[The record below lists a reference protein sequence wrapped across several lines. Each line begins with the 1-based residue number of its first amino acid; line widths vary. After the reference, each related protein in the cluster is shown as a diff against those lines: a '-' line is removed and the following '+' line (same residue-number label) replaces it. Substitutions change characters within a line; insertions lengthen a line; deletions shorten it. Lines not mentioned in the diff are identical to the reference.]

1 MKKRI
6 FLAALASLAVV
17 GMTSCGYD
25 KKVRE
30 DSEATWVMH
39 GQYLLSDGETVNG
52 WNNKKNELYE
62 ASKMTATSVA
72 EVAEY
77 AQEVADVLK
86 GKSIKYL
93 YAGEAVFGL
102 NDAGWTTNFLLG
114 EDLYQANGSYAF
126 KVARCLYDAAED
138 VYAEDQW
145 ISDAKTA
152 NAESLTPDTFFV
164 PVWQEAADRFGF
176 SWASNPVVIG
186 GAGKYKM
193 IVAQYTDVSAAG
205 VPGYGIAAVKLEDG
219 AENEKAQKYVKLEEF
234 KPAEHTFGV
243 IGSFAAS
250 NWGKA
255 GEDIAMT
262 KSADGKSYSAEVTL
276 KAGDQFK
283 VRADN
288 DKNWKFNWAPSAA
301 VQGVI
306 TLKDGNAVAAVD
318 GTYIVTISNFG
329 FAGTATVTVSL
340 KPAASAA

>member
-6 FLAALASLAVV
+6 FLVALASLAVV

-39 GQYLLSDGETVNG
+39 GNYLLSDGETVNG
-52 WNNKKNELYE
+52 WNGKTNELYE

-102 NDAGWTTNFLLG
+102 NDAGWTANFLIG

-126 KVARCLYDAAED
+126 KVARCLYDAAEE

-145 ISDAKTA
+145 IPDPKTA
-152 NAESLTPDTFFV
+152 NVESLTPDTYFV
-164 PVWQEAADRFGF
+164 PVWQETPDKFGF
-176 SWASNPVVIG
+176 SWGSNPVVIG

-243 IGSFAAS
+243 IGSFEAS

-262 KSADGKSYSAEVTL
+262 ASADGKSYSAEVAL
-276 KAGDQFK
+276 KAGD
-283 VRADN
+283 
-288 DKNWKFNWAPSAA
+288 
-301 VQGVI
+301 
-306 TLKDGNAVAAVD
+306 
-318 GTYIVTISNFG
+318 
-329 FAGTATVTVSL
+329 
-340 KPAASAA
+340 

>member
-52 WNNKKNELYE
+52 WNGKTNELYE

-102 NDAGWTTNFLLG
+102 NDAGWTANFLIG

-250 NWGKA
+250 NWGGA
-255 GEDIAMT
+255 GSDVAMT
-262 KSADGKSYSAEVTL
+262 ASADGKSYSAEVAL
-276 KAGDQFK
+276 KAGDAFK

-288 DKNWKFNWAPSAA
+288 DTKWKFSWAPSKA
-301 VQGVI
+301 VEGVI

-340 KPAASAA
+340 KPAAA

>member
-25 KKVRE
+25 KKVKE

-39 GQYLLSDGETVNG
+39 GQYLLSDGETVND
-52 WNNKKNELYE
+52 WNGKTNELYE

-102 NDAGWTTNFLLG
+102 NDAGWTANFLIG

-145 ISDAKTA
+145 IPDPHKA
-152 NAESLTPDTFFV
+152 NAESLTPDTFFL
-164 PVWQEAADRFGF
+164 PVWQETPDRFGF
-176 SWASNPVVIG
+176 SWTSNPVVIG

-234 KPAEHTFGV
+234 KPADHTFGV
-243 IGSFAAS
+243 VGSFAAS
-250 NWGKA
+250 NWSN
-255 GEDIAMT
+255 DVAMT
-262 KSADGKSYSAEVTL
+262 ASADGKSYSAEVAL
-276 KAGDQFK
+276 KAGDAFK

-288 DKNWKFNWAPSAA
+288 DTKWKFSWAPSKA
-301 VQGVI
+301 VEGVI

-340 KPAASAA
+340 KPAA

>member
-6 FLAALASLAVV
+6 FLVALASLAVV

-25 KKVRE
+25 KKVKE

-39 GQYLLSDGETVNG
+39 GNYLLSDGETVNG
-52 WNNKKNELYE
+52 WNGKTNELYE

-77 AQEVADVLK
+77 AKEVADVLK

-93 YAGEAVFGL
+93 YAAEAVFGL
-102 NDAGWTTNFLLG
+102 NDAGWTTNFLRG

-145 ISDAKTA
+145 IPDPKTA
-152 NAESLTPDTFFV
+152 NVESLTPDTYFV
-164 PVWQEAADRFGF
+164 PVWQETPDRFGL
-176 SWASNPVVIG
+176 SWASDPVVIG

-234 KPAEHTFGV
+234 KPADHTFGV
-243 IGSFAAS
+243 VGSFEDSKWAD
-250 NWGKA
+250 GK
-255 GEDIAMT
+255 DVAM
-262 KSADGKSYSAEVTL
+262 KASADGKSYSAEVTL

-283 VRADN
+283 VRADGA
-288 DKNWKFNWAPSAA
+288 WKFGWAPSKA
-301 VQGVI
+301 VEGVF
-306 TLKDGNAVAAVD
+306 TLAGGNAVAAVD
-318 GTYIVTISNFG
+318 GTYVITISNFG
-329 FAGTATVTVSL
+329 FAGTATVTVAL
-340 KPAASAA
+340 KPAAA

>member
-52 WNNKKNELYE
+52 WNGKTNELYE

-102 NDAGWTTNFLLG
+102 NDAGWTANFLIG

-145 ISDAKTA
+145 IPDPKTA
-152 NAESLTPDTFFV
+152 NVESLTPDTFFL
-164 PVWQEAADRFGF
+164 PVWQETPDRFGF
-176 SWASNPVVIG
+176 SWTSNPVVIG

-250 NWGKA
+250 NWGNA
-255 GEDIAMT
+255 GKDVAMT
-262 KSADGKSYSAEVTL
+262 ASADGKSYSAEVAL

-288 DKNWKFNWAPSAA
+288 DTKWKFSWAPSKA
-301 VQGVI
+301 VEGVI

-340 KPAASAA
+340 KPAAA

>member
-6 FLAALASLAVV
+6 FLVALASLAVV

-25 KKVRE
+25 KKVKE
-30 DSEATWVMH
+30 DSEASWVMH
-39 GQYLLSDGETVNG
+39 GNYLLSDGETVNG
-52 WNNKKNELYE
+52 WNGKTNELYE

-114 EDLYQANGSYAF
+114 EDLYQANGSYVF
-126 KVARCLYDAAED
+126 KAARCLYDAAED

-145 ISDAKTA
+145 IPDPHKA
-152 NAESLTPDTFFV
+152 NAESLTPDTFFL
-164 PVWQEAADRFGF
+164 PVWQETPDRFGF
-176 SWASNPVVIG
+176 SWTSNPVVIG

-205 VPGYGIAAVKLEDG
+205 VPGYGIAAVKLEDRSEDKN
-219 AENEKAQKYVKLEEF
+219 AKAYVKLEEF

-243 IGSFAAS
+243 VGSFAAS
-250 NWGKA
+250 NWGNA
-255 GEDIAMT
+255 GKDVAMT
-262 KSADGKSYSAEVTL
+262 PSADGKSFSAEVTL

-283 VRADN
+283 VRADGA
-288 DKNWKFNWAPSAA
+288 WKFDWAPSKA
-301 VQGVI
+301 VEGVF
-306 TLKDGNAVAAVD
+306 TLGGGNAVAAVD
-318 GTYIVTISNFG
+318 GTYVVTISNFG

-340 KPAASAA
+340 KPAA

>member
-6 FLAALASLAVV
+6 FLVALASLAVV

-30 DSEATWVMH
+30 DSEASWVMH
-39 GQYLLSDGETVNG
+39 GNYLLSDGETVNG
-52 WNNKKNELYE
+52 WNGKTNELYE

-102 NDAGWTTNFLLG
+102 NDAGWTANFLIG

-145 ISDAKTA
+145 IPDPKTA
-152 NAESLTPDTFFV
+152 NVESLTPDTYFV
-164 PVWQEAADRFGF
+164 PVWQETPDRFGF
-176 SWASNPVVIG
+176 SWGSNPVVIG

-234 KPAEHTFGV
+234 KPADHTFGV
-243 IGSFAAS
+243 VGSFAAS
-250 NWGKA
+250 NWGNA
-255 GEDIAMT
+255 GKDVAMT
-262 KSADGKSYSAEVTL
+262 ASADGKSYSAEVAL

-283 VRADN
+283 VRADGA
-288 DKNWKFNWAPSAA
+288 WKFGWAPSKA
-301 VQGVI
+301 VEGVF
-306 TLKDGNAVAAVD
+306 TLSGGNAVAAVD

-340 KPAASAA
+340 KPAAA

>member
-6 FLAALASLAVV
+6 FLVALASLAVV

-25 KKVRE
+25 KKVRV
-30 DSEATWVMH
+30 DSEAKWVMFVI
-39 GQYLLSDGETVNG
+39 YLLSDGETVNG
-52 WNNKKNELYE
+52 WNNKSNELYE

-145 ISDAKTA
+145 IPDPKTA
-152 NAESLTPDTFFV
+152 NVESLTPDTYFV
-164 PVWQEAADRFGF
+164 PVWQETPDRFGF
-176 SWASNPVVIG
+176 SWGSNPVVIG

-234 KPAEHTFGV
+234 KPADHTFGV

-250 NWGKA
+250 NWGGA
-255 GEDIAMT
+255 GSDVAMT
-262 KSADGKSYSAEVTL
+262 ASADGKSYSAEVAL
-276 KAGDQFK
+276 KAGDAFK

-288 DKNWKFNWAPSAA
+288 DTKWKFSWAPSKA
-301 VQGVI
+301 VEGVI

-340 KPAASAA
+340 KPAAA

>member
-6 FLAALASLAVV
+6 FLVALASLAVV

-39 GQYLLSDGETVNG
+39 GNYLLSDGETVNG
-52 WNNKKNELYE
+52 WNGKKNELYE

-102 NDAGWTTNFLLG
+102 NDAGWTANFSIG
-114 EDLYQANGSYAF
+114 EDLFQANGSYAF

-145 ISDAKTA
+145 IPNPKTA
-152 NAESLTPDTFFV
+152 NVESLTPDTYFV
-164 PVWQEAADRFGF
+164 PVWQETPDRFGF
-176 SWASNPVVIG
+176 SWGSNPVVIG

-205 VPGYGIAAVKLEDG
+205 VPGYGVAAVKLEDG

-243 IGSFAAS
+243 VGNFAGT
-250 NWGKA
+250 NFDK
-255 GEDIAMT
+255 DVAMT
-262 KSADGKSYSAEVTL
+262 ASADGKSYSAEVAL

-283 VRADN
+283 VRADGA
-288 DKNWKFNWAPSAA
+288 WKFGWAPSKA
-301 VQGVI
+301 VEGVF
-306 TLKDGNAVAAVD
+306 TLGGGNAVAAVD
-318 GTYIVTISNFG
+318 GTYVVTISNFG

-340 KPAASAA
+340 KPAAA

>member
-6 FLAALASLAVV
+6 FLVALASLAVV

-52 WNNKKNELYE
+52 WNGKTNELYE

-102 NDAGWTTNFLLG
+102 NDAGWTANFLIG

-145 ISDAKTA
+145 IPDPKTA
-152 NAESLTPDTFFV
+152 NVESLTPDTFFL
-164 PVWQEAADRFGF
+164 PVWQETPDRFGF
-176 SWASNPVVIG
+176 SWTSNPVVIG

-234 KPAEHTFGV
+234 KPADHTFGV
-243 IGSFAAS
+243 VGSFAAS
-250 NWGKA
+250 GWADGK
-255 GEDIAMT
+255 DVAMT
-262 KSADGKSYSAEVTL
+262 KSADGKSYSAEVEL
-276 KAGDQFK
+276 VAGNEFK
-283 VRADN
+283 VRADGA
-288 DKNWKFNWAPSAA
+288 WKFSWAPSKA
-301 VQGVI
+301 VTGVI
-306 TLKDGNAVAAVD
+306 TIAEGGNAVAAVD
-318 GTYIVTISNFG
+318 GTYVVTISNFG

-340 KPAASAA
+340 KPAAA

>member
-6 FLAALASLAVV
+6 FLVALASLAVV
-17 GMTSCGYD
+17 GMTSCGDD
-25 KKVRE
+25 KKVKE
-30 DSEATWVMH
+30 DSETTWVMH
-39 GQYLLSDGETVNG
+39 GNYLLSDGETKNE
-52 WNNKKNELYE
+52 WADKKTKELYE

-102 NDAGWTTNFLLG
+102 NDAGWTTNFLIG

-126 KVARCLYDAAED
+126 KAAKCLYDAAED
-138 VYAEDQW
+138 VYAEVQW
-145 ISDAKTA
+145 IPDPKTA
-152 NAESLTPDTFFV
+152 NVESLTPDTYFV
-164 PVWQEAADRFGF
+164 PVWQETPDKFGF
-176 SWASNPVVIG
+176 SWGSNPVVIG

-243 IGSFAAS
+243 VGSFAAS
-250 NWGKA
+250 GWADGK
-255 GEDIAMT
+255 DVAMT
-262 KSADGKSYSAEVTL
+262 PSADGKSFSAEVTL

-283 VRADN
+283 VRADGA
-288 DKNWKFNWAPSAA
+288 WKFNWAPSKA
-301 VQGVI
+301 VEGVF
-306 TLKDGNAVAAVD
+306 TLGGGNAVAAVD
-318 GTYIVTISNFG
+318 GTYVVTISNFG

-340 KPAASAA
+340 KPAA

>member
-6 FLAALASLAVV
+6 FLVALASLAVV

-25 KKVRE
+25 KKVKE
-30 DSEATWVMH
+30 DSEASWVMH
-39 GQYLLSDGETVNG
+39 GNYLLSDGETANG
-52 WNNKKNELYE
+52 WNGKTNELYE

-86 GKSIKYL
+86 EKSIKYL

-102 NDAGWTTNFLLG
+102 NDAGWTSNFLRG

-145 ISDAKTA
+145 IPDPKTA
-152 NAESLTPDTFFV
+152 NVESLTPDTFFV

-234 KPAEHTFGV
+234 KPADHTFGV
-243 IGSFAAS
+243 VGSFAAS
-250 NWGKA
+250 GWADGK
-255 GEDIAMT
+255 DVAMT
-262 KSADGKSYSAEVTL
+262 KSADGKSYSAEVEL
-276 KAGDQFK
+276 VAGNEFK
-283 VRADN
+283 VRADGA
-288 DKNWKFNWAPSAA
+288 WKLSWAPSAA
-301 VQGVI
+301 VEGVI
-306 TLKDGNAVAAVD
+306 TIAKGGNAVAAVD
-318 GTYIVTISNFG
+318 GTYVVTISNFG

-340 KPAASAA
+340 KPAAA

>member
-6 FLAALASLAVV
+6 FLVALASLAVV

-25 KKVRE
+25 KKVKE

-52 WNNKKNELYE
+52 WNGKTNELYE

-145 ISDAKTA
+145 IPDPKTA
-152 NAESLTPDTFFV
+152 NVESLTPDTYFV
-164 PVWQEAADRFGF
+164 PVWQETPDKFGF
-176 SWASNPVVIG
+176 SWGSNPVVIG

-219 AENEKAQKYVKLEEF
+219 AENENAKAYVKLEEF
-234 KPAEHTFGV
+234 KPADHTFGV
-243 IGSFAAS
+243 VGSFAAS
-250 NWGKA
+250 GWADGK
-255 GEDIAMT
+255 DVAMT
-262 KSADGKSYSAEVTL
+262 ASADGKSYSAEVTL
-276 KAGDQFK
+276 KANDQFK
-283 VRADN
+283 VRADGA
-288 DKNWKFNWAPSAA
+288 WKFNWAPSKA
-301 VQGVI
+301 VEGVF
-306 TLKDGNAVAAVD
+306 TLGGGNAVAAVD
-318 GTYIVTISNFG
+318 GTYVVTISNFG

-340 KPAASAA
+340 KPAA

>member
-52 WNNKKNELYE
+52 WNGKTNELYE

-102 NDAGWTTNFLLG
+102 NDAGWTANFLIG

-145 ISDAKTA
+145 IPDPKTA
-152 NAESLTPDTFFV
+152 NVESLTPDTFFL
-164 PVWQEAADRFGF
+164 PVWQETPDRFGF
-176 SWASNPVVIG
+176 SWTSNPVVIG

-250 NWGKA
+250 NWGGA
-255 GEDIAMT
+255 GSDVAMT
-262 KSADGKSYSAEVTL
+262 ASADGKSYSAEVAL

-283 VRADN
+283 VRADGA
-288 DKNWKFNWAPSAA
+288 WKFGWAPSKA
-301 VQGVI
+301 VEGVF
-306 TLKDGNAVAAVD
+306 TLSGENAVAAVD

-340 KPAASAA
+340 KPAAA

>member
-6 FLAALASLAVV
+6 FLVALASLAVV

-39 GQYLLSDGETVNG
+39 GNYLLSDGETVNG
-52 WNNKKNELYE
+52 WNGKTNELYE

-102 NDAGWTTNFLLG
+102 NDAGWTTNFLIG

-126 KVARCLYDAAED
+126 KTARCLYDAAED

-145 ISDAKTA
+145 IPDPKTA
-152 NAESLTPDTFFV
+152 NVESLTPDTFFV

-176 SWASNPVVIG
+176 SWTSNPVVIG

-219 AENEKAQKYVKLEEF
+219 AENENAKAYVKLEEF
-234 KPAEHTFGV
+234 KPADHTFGV
-243 IGSFAAS
+243 IGSFATS
-250 NWGKA
+250 NWGGA
-255 GEDIAMT
+255 GSDVAMT
-262 KSADGKSYSAEVTL
+262 ASADGKSYSAEVAL
-276 KAGDQFK
+276 KAGDAFK

-288 DKNWKFNWAPSAA
+288 DTKWKFSWAPSKA
-301 VQGVI
+301 VEGVI

-340 KPAASAA
+340 KPAAA

>member
-6 FLAALASLAVV
+6 FLVALASLAVV

-30 DSEATWVMH
+30 DSEASWVMH
-39 GQYLLSDGETVNG
+39 GNYLLSDGETVNG
-52 WNNKKNELYE
+52 WNGKKNELYE

-145 ISDAKTA
+145 IPDPKTA
-152 NAESLTPDTFFV
+152 NVESLTPDTYFV
-164 PVWQEAADRFGF
+164 PVWQETPDKFGF

-234 KPAEHTFGV
+234 KPADHTFGV
-243 IGSFAAS
+243 VGSFAAS
-250 NWGKA
+250 GWADGK
-255 GEDIAMT
+255 DVAMT
-262 KSADGKSYSAEVTL
+262 ASADGKSYSAEVAL

-283 VRADN
+283 VRADGA
-288 DKNWKFNWAPSAA
+288 WKFNWAPSKA
-301 VQGVI
+301 VEGVF
-306 TLKDGNAVAAVD
+306 TLGGGNAVAAVD
-318 GTYIVTISNFG
+318 GTYVVTISNFG

-340 KPAASAA
+340 KPAA

>member
-6 FLAALASLAVV
+6 FLVALASLAVV

-25 KKVRE
+25 KKVKE
-30 DSEATWVMH
+30 DSEASWVMH
-39 GQYLLSDGETVNG
+39 GNYLLSDGETVNG
-52 WNNKKNELYE
+52 WNGKKNELYE

-102 NDAGWTTNFLLG
+102 NDAGWTANFLIG

-145 ISDAKTA
+145 IPDPKTA
-152 NAESLTPDTFFV
+152 NVESLTPDTYFV
-164 PVWQEAADRFGF
+164 PVWQETPDRFGF
-176 SWASNPVVIG
+176 SWGSNPVVIG

-205 VPGYGIAAVKLEDG
+205 VPGYGIAAVKLEDY

-243 IGSFAAS
+243 VGSFAAS
-250 NWGKA
+250 GWADGK
-255 GEDIAMT
+255 DVAMT
-262 KSADGKSYSAEVTL
+262 KSADGKSYSAEVEL
-276 KAGDQFK
+276 VAGNEFK
-283 VRADN
+283 VRADGA
-288 DKNWKFNWAPSAA
+288 WKFSWAPSAA
-301 VQGVI
+301 VEGVF
-306 TLKDGNAVAAVD
+306 TLGGGNAVAAVD

-340 KPAASAA
+340 KPAAA

>member
-6 FLAALASLAVV
+6 FLVALASLAVV

-52 WNNKKNELYE
+52 WNGKTNELYE

-102 NDAGWTTNFLLG
+102 NDAGWTANFLIG

-145 ISDAKTA
+145 IPDAKKA

-164 PVWQEAADRFGF
+164 PVWQETPDKFGF
-176 SWASNPVVIG
+176 SWGSNPVVIG

-250 NWGKA
+250 NWGNA
-255 GEDIAMT
+255 GKDVAMT
-262 KSADGKSYSAEVTL
+262 ASADGKSYSAEVTL

-283 VRADN
+283 VRADGA
-288 DKNWKFNWAPSAA
+288 WKFGWAPSKA
-301 VQGVI
+301 VEGVI
-306 TLKDGNAVAAVD
+306 TIAKDGNAVAAVD
-318 GTYIVTISNFG
+318 GTYVVTISNFG

-340 KPAASAA
+340 KPAA

>member
-6 FLAALASLAVV
+6 FLVALASLAVV

-52 WNNKKNELYE
+52 WNGKTNELYE

-77 AQEVADVLK
+77 AKEVADVLK

-102 NDAGWTTNFLLG
+102 NDAGWTANFLIG

-145 ISDAKTA
+145 IPNPKTA
-152 NAESLTPDTFFV
+152 NVESLTPDTYFV
-164 PVWQEAADRFGF
+164 PVWQETPDKFGF

-250 NWGKA
+250 NWGGA
-255 GEDIAMT
+255 GSDVAMT
-262 KSADGKSYSAEVTL
+262 ASADGKSYSAEVAL
-276 KAGDQFK
+276 KAGDAFK

-288 DKNWKFNWAPSAA
+288 DTKWKFSWAPSKA
-301 VQGVI
+301 VEGVI

-340 KPAASAA
+340 KPAAA

>member
-6 FLAALASLAVV
+6 FLVALASLAVV

-39 GQYLLSDGETVNG
+39 GNYLLSDGETVNG
-52 WNNKKNELYE
+52 WNGKTNELYE

-102 NDAGWTTNFLLG
+102 NDAGWTANFLIG

-145 ISDAKTA
+145 IPDPKTA
-152 NAESLTPDTFFV
+152 NVESLTPDTYFV
-164 PVWQEAADRFGF
+164 PVWQETPDKFGF
-176 SWASNPVVIG
+176 SWGSNPVVIG

-219 AENEKAQKYVKLEEF
+219 AENENAKAYVKLEEF
-234 KPAEHTFGV
+234 KPADHTFGV
-243 IGSFAAS
+243 VGSFAAS
-250 NWGKA
+250 NWSN
-255 GEDIAMT
+255 DVAMT
-262 KSADGKSYSAEVTL
+262 ASADGKSYSAEVTL
-276 KAGDQFK
+276 KANDQFK
-283 VRADN
+283 VRADG
-288 DKNWKFNWAPSAA
+288 DWKFKWLPSKA
-301 VQGVI
+301 VEGVF
-306 TLKDGNAVAAVD
+306 TLSGENAVAAVD
-318 GTYIVTISNFG
+318 GTYVVTISNFG

-340 KPAASAA
+340 KPAAA

>member
-25 KKVRE
+25 KKVKE
-30 DSEATWVMH
+30 DPERTWVMH

-52 WNNKKNELYE
+52 WNGKTNELYE

-77 AQEVADVLK
+77 APEVADVLK
-86 GKSIKYL
+86 EKSIKYL

-102 NDAGWTTNFLLG
+102 NDAGWTANFLKG

-126 KVARCLYDAAED
+126 KAAACLYDAAEE

-152 NAESLTPDTFFV
+152 HVESLTPDTFFV

-176 SWASNPVVIG
+176 SWMSNPVVTG
-186 GAGKYKM
+186 GAGKYRM
-193 IVAQYTDVSAAG
+193 IVAQYTDVSSAE

-234 KPAEHTFGV
+234 KPADHTFGV
-243 IGSFAAS
+243 VGSFAAS
-250 NWGKA
+250 GWADGK
-255 GEDIAMT
+255 DVAMT
-262 KSADGKSYSAEVTL
+262 KSADGKSYSAEVEL
-276 KAGDQFK
+276 VAGNEFK
-283 VRADN
+283 VRADGA
-288 DKNWKFNWAPSAA
+288 WKFSWAPSAA
-301 VQGVI
+301 VEGVI
-306 TLKDGNAVAAVD
+306 TIAKGGNAVAAVD
-318 GTYIVTISNFG
+318 GTYVVTISNFG

-340 KPAASAA
+340 KPAAA

>member
-6 FLAALASLAVV
+6 FLVALASLAVV

-25 KKVRE
+25 KKVKE

-52 WNNKKNELYE
+52 WNGKTNELYE

-77 AQEVADVLK
+77 AKEVADVLK

-102 NDAGWTTNFLLG
+102 NDAGWTTNFLRG

-126 KVARCLYDAAED
+126 KAARCLYDAAED

-145 ISDAKTA
+145 IPNPKTA
-152 NAESLTPDTFFV
+152 NVESLTPDTYFV
-164 PVWQEAADRFGF
+164 PVWQETPDRFGF
-176 SWASNPVVIG
+176 SWASDPVVIG

-219 AENEKAQKYVKLEEF
+219 AENENAKAYVKLEEF

-243 IGSFAAS
+243 VGSFAAS
-250 NWGKA
+250 GWADGK
-255 GEDIAMT
+255 DVAMT
-262 KSADGKSYSAEVTL
+262 PSADGKSFSAEVTL

-283 VRADN
+283 VRADGA
-288 DKNWKFNWAPSAA
+288 WKFGWAPSKA
-301 VQGVI
+301 VEGVI

-340 KPAASAA
+340 KPAAA

>member
-6 FLAALASLAVV
+6 FLVALASLAVV

-39 GQYLLSDGETVNG
+39 GNYLLSDGETVNG

-102 NDAGWTTNFLLG
+102 NDANFTKNFLLG
-114 EDLYQANGSYAF
+114 EDLYQANGSYVF
-126 KVARCLYDAAED
+126 KAARCLYDAAED

-145 ISDAKTA
+145 IPDPKTA
-152 NAESLTPDTFFV
+152 NVESLTPDTFFT

-176 SWASNPVVIG
+176 SWTSNPVVIG

-205 VPGYGIAAVKLEDG
+205 VAGYGIAAVKLEDY

-243 IGSFAAS
+243 VGSFEASGWAA
-250 NWGKA
+250 GK
-255 GEDIAMT
+255 DVAMT
-262 KSADGKSYSAEVTL
+262 KSADGKSFSAEVTL

-283 VRADN
+283 VRADGA
-288 DKNWKFNWAPSAA
+288 WKFDWAPSKA
-301 VQGVI
+301 VEGVF
-306 TLKDGNAVAAVD
+306 TLGGGNAVAAVD
-318 GTYIVTISNFG
+318 GTYVVTISNFG

-340 KPAASAA
+340 KPAA

>member
-6 FLAALASLAVV
+6 FLVALASLAVV

-52 WNNKKNELYE
+52 WNGKKNELYE

-102 NDAGWTTNFLLG
+102 NDAGWTTNFLIG

-126 KVARCLYDAAED
+126 KTARCLYDAAED

-145 ISDAKTA
+145 IPDPKTA
-152 NAESLTPDTFFV
+152 NVESLTPDTFFV

-176 SWASNPVVIG
+176 SWTSNPVVIG

-193 IVAQYTDVSAAG
+193 IVAQYTDISAAG

-234 KPAEHTFGV
+234 KPADHTFGV
-243 IGSFAAS
+243 VGSFADSGWAD
-250 NWGKA
+250 GK
-255 GEDIAMT
+255 DVAMT
-262 KSADGKSYSAEVTL
+262 KSADGKSYSAEVEL
-276 KAGDQFK
+276 VAGNEFK
-283 VRADN
+283 VRADGA
-288 DKNWKFNWAPSAA
+288 WASSWAPSAA
-301 VQGVI
+301 VEGVI
-306 TLKDGNAVAAVD
+306 TIAKGGNAVAAVD

-329 FAGTATVTVSL
+329 FAGTATVTVKL
-340 KPAASAA
+340 KPAA

>member
-6 FLAALASLAVV
+6 FLVALASLAVV

-25 KKVRE
+25 KKVKE
-30 DSEATWVMH
+30 DPERTWVMH
-39 GQYLLSDGETVNG
+39 GQYLLSDGETKNDWNG
-52 WNNKKNELYE
+52 KKNELYE

-77 AQEVADVLK
+77 APEVADVLK
-86 GKSIKYL
+86 EKSIKYL

-102 NDAGWTTNFLLG
+102 NDAGWTSNFLRG

-126 KVARCLYDAAED
+126 KAAACLYDAAED

-219 AENEKAQKYVKLEEF
+219 SEDKNAKAYVKLEEF

-243 IGSFAAS
+243 VGSFEAS
-250 NWGKA
+250 KWADGK
-255 GEDIAMT
+255 DVAM
-262 KSADGKSYSAEVTL
+262 KASADGKSYSAEVTL

-283 VRADN
+283 VRADGA
-288 DKNWKFNWAPSAA
+288 WKFGWAPSKA
-301 VQGVI
+301 VEGVI
-306 TLKDGNAVAAVD
+306 TIAKDGNAVAAVD
-318 GTYIVTISNFG
+318 GTYVVTISNFG

-340 KPAASAA
+340 KPAAA

>member
-25 KKVRE
+25 KKVKE
-30 DSEATWVMH
+30 DPERTWVMH
-39 GQYLLSDGETVNG
+39 GNYLLSDGETKNDWNG
-52 WNNKKNELYE
+52 KKNELYE

-77 AQEVADVLK
+77 APEVADVLK
-86 GKSIKYL
+86 EKSIKYL

-102 NDAGWTTNFLLG
+102 NDAGWTSNFLRG

-126 KVARCLYDAAED
+126 KAAACLYDAAED

-219 AENEKAQKYVKLEEF
+219 SENEKAQAYVKLEEF
-234 KPAEHTFGV
+234 KPADHTFGV
-243 IGSFAAS
+243 VGSFAAS
-250 NWGKA
+250 GWADGK
-255 GEDIAMT
+255 DVAMT
-262 KSADGKSYSAEVTL
+262 ASADGKSYSAEVAL

-283 VRADN
+283 VRADGA
-288 DKNWKFNWAPSAA
+288 WKFGWAPSKA
-301 VQGVI
+301 VEGVF
-306 TLKDGNAVAAVD
+306 TLGGGNAVAAVD
-318 GTYIVTISNFG
+318 GTYVVTISNFG

-340 KPAASAA
+340 KPAAA